1 MLRLV
6 NLGTFY
12 YKREVNL
19 VAKKRWLEFIFIFIV
34 CIVLITKI
42 EKIFFLSETHYLQM
56 DNGYYFN
63 VFTDDTKRINDE
75 EGIIKMNSLNDYLY
89 AEVENAGKNREFV
102 LKVYID
108 YEEVAIKI
116 NGHSYNSFYF
126 SLNDKSLEQI
136 SFLLPN
142 NIDES
147 KRHKLTVFLISGA
160 NINAG
165 NLSENLTNSYS
176 IVLDYLLL
184 FECSDSFIDLD
195 DEYTS
200 IETLNNKSYQ
210 GLLFNIDYSKG
221 ESNKLPP
228 KEITIESGEKIKLA
242 YRVGGYED
250 TECYAIILMINWNA
264 VKIDNQ
270 FYKLVKTDKG
280 KVGYGE
286 FLLQIPLNEGKYEVT
301 GWVIPNPFNENKLNL
316 FPLDSSYRFTI
327 NVVKKGCE
335 NEM

>member
-1 MLRLV
+1 MV
-6 NLGTFY
+6 
-12 YKREVNL
+12 
-19 VAKKRWLEFIFIFIV
+19 KKRSFKFIFIV
-34 CIVLITKI
+34 ILCIVLLIKMRQ
-42 EKIFFLSETHYLQM
+42 IFFLSEMNYLQI

-63 VFTDDTKRINDE
+63 VFTDDVKKINEE
-75 EGIIKMNSLNDYLY
+75 EGIIKISSLNDPLY
-89 AEVENAGKNREFV
+89 AEIENAGKYREFV
-102 LKVYID
+102 LKVYVD
-108 YEEVAIKI
+108 YEEVTIKI
-116 NGHSYNSFYF
+116 NGQSYNSFYF
-126 SLNDKSLEQI
+126 SLNDKSLKQI
-136 SFLLPN
+136 SFFLPN
-142 NIDES
+142 DIDES

-176 IVLDYLLL
+176 IALDYLLI
-184 FECSDSFIDLD
+184 FEDSDSFIDLD

-200 IETLNNKSYQ
+200 IEMLNNKSYQ

-221 ESNKLPP
+221 ESNRLPP
-228 KEITIESGEKIKLA
+228 KEITIESGEELKLA

-250 TECYAIILMINWNA
+250 TEYYAIILMINWNA
-264 VKIDNQ
+264 VEIDNQ

-286 FLLQIPLNEGKYEVT
+286 FFLQIPLNEGRYEVT

-327 NVVKKGCE
+327 NVVKTRKTSSME
-335 NEM
+335 